1 MASTGNTAPF
11 RLSRWYAGLSA
22 LVIAL
27 IALVNGWVVARFLTD
42 QLIQREAALSRE
54 FVQNV
59 LAADGSVQYLA
70 QPGNLALRPQFQNS
84 IDHLTNMH
92 DVLRANVYAGD
103 RGVLWSTDARLI
115 GRRFGDNDEL
125 DEAMRGQLVVH
136 AGRIDDRER
145 RKSEYEGLLSPSAD
159 FFVETYIP
167 VLAPDTQRVVGVVE
181 LYKAPAALTAAI
193 RLGRQRVAAAA
204 LVGAL
209 ALYLSLFWLVR
220 RADRTMSRQQARLT
234 EAETLAAVGE
244 LAASVAHNIRN
255 PLASIRSTA
264 ELRLDAADPQ
274 DAESARE
281 IVRDVDRI
289 SGRITELLR
298 LANQSPPERRPVP
311 LLPLLEACVDEQRS
325 AYQGRDQAL
334 VLAAAPASTAAWGDG
349 QLLHE
354 AISSLL
360 ANASEAMGRGGRCEV
375 SVSDAARDQ
384 VRVSIRD
391 SGPGIAPEVLEQV
404 FRPFFTTKP
413 QGLGLGLP
421 LARRIAKRLGGDLL
435 LETAAGAGTTVHI
448 DLPKA

>member
-1 MASTGNTAPF
+1 MVSTGNTAPF

-59 LAADGSVQYLA
+59 LAADGSVQYLV

-84 IDHLTNMH
+84 IDHLTNMR

-125 DEAMRGQLVVH
+125 DDAMRGELVVH
-136 AGRIDDRER
+136 AGRIDDHER
-145 RKSEYEGLLSPSAD
+145 QKAEYEGLSPSAD

-167 VLAPDTQRVVGVVE
+167 VLAPDTHRVLGVVE

-193 RLGRQRVAAAA
+193 RLGQQRVAAAA

-220 RADRTMSRQQARLT
+220 RADRMMQRQQARLT

-274 DAESARE
+274 DAEAARE

-298 LANQSPPERRPVP
+298 LANQRPPERRPVP
-311 LLPLLEACVDEQRS
+311 LLPLIESCIDEQRS

-334 VLAAAPASTAAWGDG
+334 VLAAANASSAAWGDG
-349 QLLHE
+349 QLLRE

-360 ANASEAMGRGGRCEV
+360 ANASEAMGAGGRCEV
-375 SVSDAARDQ
+375 SVSDAARGR

-391 SGPGIAPEVLEQV
+391 SGPGMVPEVLEQV

-421 LARRIAKRLGGDLL
+421 LARRIAKRLGGDLS
-435 LETAAGAGTTVHI
+435 LETSAGTGTAVHI

>member
-1 MASTGNTAPF
+1 MAPTGNTAPF
-11 RLSRWYAGLSA
+11 HLSRWYAGLSA

-59 LAADGSVQYLA
+59 LEADGSVQYLA
-70 QPGNLALRPQFQNS
+70 QTGNLALRPQFQNS
-84 IDHLTNMH
+84 IDHLTNMR

-125 DEAMRGQLVVH
+125 DDAMRGELVVH
-136 AGRIDDRER
+136 AGRIDARER
-145 RKSEYEGLLSPSAD
+145 RKSEYEGLSPSAQ

-167 VLAPDTQRVVGVVE
+167 VLAPDTHRVLGVVE
-181 LYKAPAALTAAI
+181 LYKAPVALTAAI
-193 RLGRQRVAAAA
+193 RLGEQRVAAAA

-220 RADRTMSRQQARLT
+220 RADRMMQKQRVRLT

-264 ELRLDAADPQ
+264 ELRLDAADAQ

-289 SGRITELLR
+289 SGRISELLR

-311 LLPLLEACVDEQRS
+311 LLPLLEACIDEQRS

-334 VLAAAPASTAAWGDG
+334 VLAAASAPTAAWGDG
-349 QLLHE
+349 QLLRE

-360 ANASEAMGRGGRCEV
+360 ANAGEAMGAGGRCEV
-375 SVSDAARDQ
+375 SVSEPARGK

-391 SGPGIAPEVLEQV
+391 SGPGIAPEALEQV

-421 LARRIAKRLGGDLL
+421 LARRIATRLGGSLL
-435 LETAAGAGTTVHI
+435 LETAPGSGTAVHI